1 MWDQARCVDKRR
13 TVIPVESIDLA
24 SSLVHRLEEIRGTG
38 ARGLSVDFDQSE
50 FAVVLDEYPR
60 RPEDT
65 KKVLDVVAA
74 WLDEIGHPEVTV
86 EFRWPVRR
94 SPAGTSR
101 AKRTV
106 IYWKCEVSSAD
117 PSREGR
123 LDDAGPAWLQT
134 HDEHGNVMSE
144 PVAEGNWITRNE
156 AIGYSL
162 RMGYTLSLDE

>member
-1 MWDQARCVDKRR
+1 MDERR
-13 TVIPVESIDLA
+13 TVIPVESMALA
-24 SSLVHRLEEIRGTG
+24 SSLLGRLEEIRGTG

-60 RPEDT
+60 RPEDA

-94 SPAGTSR
+94 SPTGTSR
-101 AKRTV
+101 ARRTV
-106 IYWKCEVSSAD
+106 IYWKREVISAD
-117 PSREGR
+117 PSDAGR
-123 LDDAGPAWLQT
+123 LDDAGPAWFQT
-134 HDEHGNVMSE
+134 QDEHGNVMSE
-144 PVAEGNWITRNE
+144 PVADGDWITRNE

-162 RMGYTLSLDE
+162 RGCTLSIDE

>member
-1 MWDQARCVDKRR
+1 MDERW
-13 TVIPVESIDLA
+13 TVIPVESLA
-24 SSLVHRLEEIRGTG
+24 LAQSLVGRLEEIRGTG
-38 ARGLSVDFDQSE
+38 QRGLSVDFDQSE
-50 FAVVLDEYPR
+50 FAVVLSEYPR
-60 RPEDT
+60 RPEDA

-94 SPAGTSR
+94 SPTGTSR

-106 IYWKCEVSSAD
+106 IYWKREVISAD

-134 HDEHGNVMSE
+134 QDEHGIVTSE
-144 PVAEGNWITRNE
+144 PVADGDWITRNE
-156 AIGYSL
+156 AIGYSGSY
-162 RMGYTLSLDE
+162 GYTLSLDE